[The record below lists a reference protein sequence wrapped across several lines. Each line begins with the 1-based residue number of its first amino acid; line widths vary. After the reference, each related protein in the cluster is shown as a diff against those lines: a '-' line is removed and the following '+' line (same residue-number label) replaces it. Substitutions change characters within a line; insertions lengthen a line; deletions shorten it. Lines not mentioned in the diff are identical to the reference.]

1 MAYIS
6 FQMNVK
12 KYATNRYGTG
22 ASRLAQCAPAVAA
35 NVSSSYPLY
44 FLFSVNSMHDILKRL
59 DLSESNPGT
68 WLGAKSLKDSAA
80 KEIESINPATGEVI
94 ARVRSTTAAE
104 YDQVITAARKSFQ
117 EWRKIPAPLRGDAI
131 RRVGNALRENKDAL
145 GSLVSLEMGKIKAE
159 GDGEVQE
166 MIDICDLAVGQS
178 RMLYGNTMHSE
189 RPKHRM
195 YEQWHPLGVVGT
207 ITAFNFPVAV
217 WSWNACIAAVCGNV
231 SVWKP
236 SPKAALCGL
245 AVQKICNKALADA
258 GLPTIFYLFNDAD
271 NELAAKF
278 VDDPRVDLL
287 SFTGSCGVGKQVGA
301 RVARRMGKWLLELG
315 GNNAIIVD
323 EFANMDIAIPGI
335 AFGSVGT
342 AGQRCTTTR
351 RIICHESRV
360 DELKQKLV
368 HAYKQVR
375 IGDPLDPD
383 TLMGPVIDES
393 SLERVEAAVQA
404 VKDAG
409 GEILCGGE
417 RVDRPG
423 NFITPVIAV
432 AKNEW
437 DIVQSETF
445 GPILYIMTYT
455 DLDDAIAQQN
465 GVVQGLSSSI
475 FTDNLQH
482 AEYFL
487 SNGGSDCGI
496 ANVNIG
502 TSGAEI
508 GGAFGGEKETGG
520 GREAGSDSWKAYMRR
535 QTNTIN
541 YGNDLP
547 LAQGVSFD
555 L

>member
-1 MAYIS
+1 M
-6 FQMNVK
+6 Q
-12 KYATNRYGTG
+12 
-22 ASRLAQCAPAVAA
+22 
-35 NVSSSYPLY
+35 
-44 FLFSVNSMHDILKRL
+44 DILNRL
-59 DLSESNPGT
+59 GLSETNPGT
-68 WLGAKSLKDSAA
+68 WLGSKSLEDPSAKLIESVNPSTGAIIASVRSSTEAEYEQVISAA
-80 KEIESINPATGEVI
+80 RAS
-94 ARVRSTTAAE
+94 SL
-104 YDQVITAARKSFQ
+104 
-117 EWRKIPAPLRGDAI
+117 EWRQVTAPARGDAI
-131 RRVGNALRENKDAL
+131 RRVGNALRDNKDAL

-166 MIDICDLAVGQS
+166 MIDICDFAVGQS
-178 RMLYGNTMHSE
+178 RMLYGNSMHSE
-189 RPKHRM
+189 RPNHRM

-231 SVWKP
+231 NIWKP
-236 SPKAALCGL
+236 SPKTPLCSI
-245 AVQKICNKALADA
+245 AVQKICNQALADA
-258 GLPTIFYLFNDAD
+258 GLPEIFYVFNDAD
-271 NELAAKF
+271 NELAAQF
-278 VDDPRVDLL
+278 VDDKRVDLI
-287 SFTGSCGVGKQVGA
+287 SFTGSCAVGRRVGE
-301 RVARRMGKWLLELG
+301 RVASRMGKWLLELG

-323 EFANMDIAIPGI
+323 EYANLDIAVPGI
-335 AFGSVGT
+335 VFGSVGT

-351 RIICHESRV
+351 RIICHESRA
-360 DELKQKLV
+360 DELKRRLV
-368 HAYKQVR
+368 RAYGQVR

-383 TLMGPVIDES
+383 TLMGPLIDAAS
-393 SLERVEAAVQA
+393 VDRVETAIAA

-417 RVDRPG
+417 RIDGPG
-423 NFITPVIAV
+423 NFISPAIAT

-445 GPILYIMTYT
+445 GPILYILTYKE
-455 DLDDAIAQQN
+455 LDEAIAMQN
-465 GVVQGLSSSI
+465 GVVQGLSSAI
-475 FTDNLQH
+475 FTDNLQR

-487 SNGGSDCGI
+487 SNAGSDCGI

-541 YGNDLP
+541 YGKDLP
-547 LAQGVSFD
+547 LAQGISFD
-555 L
+555 I